1 MTQETSSQGLIST
14 LKGFSLASEQATEIV
29 DAANEVANTQ
39 PIDTA
44 GIFSALQRSA
54 SSLSAAGN
62 TYQESMAMITAANSV
77 VQDPDSVGTAFK
89 TRFFFIVFMY
99 RNVHSEHI

>member
-14 LKGFSLASEQATEIV
+14 LKGFSKEAEEATAIV

-54 SSLSAAGN
+54 SS
-62 TYQESMAMITAANSV
+62 
-77 VQDPDSVGTAFK
+77 
-89 TRFFFIVFMY
+89 
-99 RNVHSEHI
+99 